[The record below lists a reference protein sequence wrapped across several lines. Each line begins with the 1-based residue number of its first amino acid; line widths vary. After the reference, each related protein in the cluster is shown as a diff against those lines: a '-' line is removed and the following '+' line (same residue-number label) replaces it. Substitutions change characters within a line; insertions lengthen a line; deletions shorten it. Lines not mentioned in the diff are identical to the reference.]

1 MKIKIT
7 PLSSF
12 GIDDSILAHSPDETL
27 IAHSDLTLDY
37 YLKIVDAKGLEPL
50 IDRLILRLESTA
62 LASSYSGLKPPIP
75 RESSTPKNF
84 ELIKSMFVDAVY
96 LHDLGKSNPIFQAKK
111 MSNPKFKEYIDSTKS
126 SNHSF
131 LSSQKYIE
139 YYREKLQGFKRLE
152 RYKLEFILYS
162 FSYAVSKHHGRLSVF
177 PEYRKNEK
185 EVKSYQAYL
194 DRFEIPYFEFY
205 ILNRLLFSLLVS
217 SDYYAT
223 SEYMADMPIDNF
235 GLFSQEE
242 KSKLKSS
249 FDVYVQ
255 KFEESK
261 GINKLRNEIFQETES
276 NLLQN
281 LDKYIYYLEA
291 PTGSGKTI
299 TSINL
304 ALQLLNH
311 DDRLNK
317 LFYIFPFNTLVEQT
331 KNVFDEIFENELKI
345 ETINSIAPIELESRQ
360 EENES
365 NYTQS
370 YMNRLF
376 FHSPAIITTHVALFN
391 ILFGTS
397 KEDNFPLWQ
406 LANSVIILDEIQ
418 SYNNNLWWY
427 MVEFFDKYAQLLNMK
442 IIIMSAT
449 LPKLD
454 FFLEKKSN
462 FVNLIGPQKRDEFFA
477 NDYFKSRVKV
487 DFSLLKEEPIEL
499 EELEAFFD
507 EVKEDYPKILFE
519 FIKKQSA
526 REFYEQIKKSNEN
539 VYELSGDD
547 NKAYRQYVINK
558 SKEDKPIIIVAT
570 QVIEA
575 GVDIDMDLGFKDIST
590 LDSEEQFMGR
600 INRSCK
606 KSGSKVY
613 FFNRDN
619 VAKIYRGDNRLGF
632 DLTKPKYQQIL
643 KEKNYADYYADVLEV
658 IKRNGLRYDSGV
670 NTNIDNFSTLLKKLD
685 YQKISKTMTLINS
698 QNMTLFFPFKIDLE
712 IYKGVKEFQDERIKN
727 YLTDGL
733 FDGEKV
739 WESFK
744 SLNEINGFSQMKYEQ
759 SYINSLMQFFTFN
772 LVKYKEGQTPSHYSY
787 EFGGFFYISNYE
799 DFIEDGK
806 FNRVAFQE
814 YTGEYFL

>member
-1 MKIKIT
+1 MYLDLK
-7 PLSSF
+7 LF
-12 GIDDSILAHSPDETL
+12 GVNESYLAHTPDETL
-27 IAHSDLTLDY
+27 PEHLDCTKK
-37 YLKIVDAKGLEPL
+37 YLDKIIKEKHLEPL
-50 IDRLILRLESTA
+50 IDALLESIDDK
-62 LASSYSGLKPPIP
+62 YS
-75 RESSTPKNF
+75 T
-84 ELIKSMFVDAVY
+84 LIKEMFYNAIY
-96 LHDLGKSNPIFQAKK
+96 LHDLGKMNPCFQSKK
-111 MSNPKFKEYIDSTKS
+111 MQNPLFKEHEGCSDSK
-126 SNHSF
+126 HSF
-131 LSSQKYIE
+131 GGVVYFINYYKPIIE
-139 YYREKLQGFKRLE
+139 KVEDDGVYYRLI
-152 RYKLEFILYS
+152 YILYN
-162 FSYAVSKHHGRLSVF
+162 FSYHIAKHHGRLGKIEDYFSDKREEH
-177 PEYRKNEK
+177 PEFENIKQNVE
-185 EVKSYQAYL
+185 QYL
-194 DRFEIPYFEFY
+194 NKKFEFY

-223 SEYMADMPIDNF
+223 SEYMVDMPINDF

-242 KSKLKSS
+242 KLKLKSS
-249 FDVYVQ
+249 FDAYVQ
-255 KFEESK
+255 KFGEPK
-261 GINKLRNEIFQETES
+261 GINKLRSEIFEEAEF

-281 LDKYIYYLEA
+281 LDKHIFYLEA

-331 KNVFDEIFENELKI
+331 KNVFDEIFEDELKI
-345 ETINSIAPIELESRQ
+345 EMINSISPIELELNQ
-360 EENES
+360 EESET
-365 NYTQS
+365 NYSKS
-370 YMNRLF
+370 YINRLF
-376 FHSPAIITTHVALFN
+376 FHSPVIITTHVALFN

-427 MVEFFDKYAQLLNMK
+427 MVEFFDKYAELLNMK

-454 FFLEKKSN
+454 FFLERRSN
-462 FVNLIGPQKRDEFFA
+462 FVDLISPEKRDEFFT
-477 NDYFKSRVKV
+477 NDYFRSRVEV
-487 DFSLLKEEPIEL
+487 DFSLLKDEPIEL

-507 EVKEDYPKILFE
+507 EIKGGYEKILFE

-526 REFYEQIKKSNEN
+526 REFYEQIKERNKN

-613 FFNRDN
+613 FFNKDD
-619 VAKIYRGDNRLGF
+619 VAKIYRGDNRLSF
-632 DLTKPKYQQIL
+632 DLTKPKYQKIL
-643 KEKNYADYYADVLEV
+643 EEKNYADYYVDVLEV
-658 IKRNGLRYDSGV
+658 IKRKGERYDSGV

-685 YQKISKTMTLINS
+685 YQEISKTMTLINS
-698 QNMTLFFPFKIDLE
+698 QNMTLFFPFKIDLN
-712 IYKGVKEFQDERIKN
+712 IYKGVKEFEDERIQN

-744 SLNEINGFSQMKYEQ
+744 ALNDIEGFSQMKYEQ

-772 LVKYKEGQTPSHYSY
+772 LIKYKEGQTPSHYSY

-806 FNRVAFQE
+806 FNRVAFQN
-814 YTGEYFL
+814 YTNSIFL